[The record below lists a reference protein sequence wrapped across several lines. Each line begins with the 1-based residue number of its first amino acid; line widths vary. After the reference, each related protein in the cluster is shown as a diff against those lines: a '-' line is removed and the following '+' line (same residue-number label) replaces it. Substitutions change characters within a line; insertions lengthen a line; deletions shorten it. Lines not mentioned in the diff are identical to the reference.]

1 MKEFLENMIS
11 RLEEYKY
18 SHLLE
23 HNSEECLHCQENK
36 DYWNCFNRNCLVCM
50 CDRTISIV
58 NELAEEYSAITPQNS
73 ENSWIPCEKEFPNV
87 GVTVLCY
94 YKRCDRYNN
103 IISYYYELMH
113 RNEDYQWISNFG
125 VCCGEVIKWMPL
137 PPVYKEGSE

>member
-1 MKEFLENMIS
+1 MKEFVEKMIEG
-11 RLEEYKY
+11 LEE
-18 SHLLE
+18 LRV
-23 HNSEECLHCQENK
+23 
-36 DYWNCFNRNCLVCM
+36 RNFLTIANTGDDKLDCAYEYVGKVL
-50 CDRTISIV
+50 DNTISII
-58 NELAEEYSAITPQNS
+58 NELAEEYSANTSQNL
-73 ENSWIPCEKEFPNV
+73 EDGWIPCEKELPNV

-125 VCCGEVIKWMPL
+125 MCCGEVIKWMPL